1 MVTAGGDDVADDVVE
16 MERGVDIGDGH
27 SWWR

>member
-1 MVTAGGDDVADDVVE
+1 MATAGGDDVLDDMVE

-27 SWWR
+27 SWWG